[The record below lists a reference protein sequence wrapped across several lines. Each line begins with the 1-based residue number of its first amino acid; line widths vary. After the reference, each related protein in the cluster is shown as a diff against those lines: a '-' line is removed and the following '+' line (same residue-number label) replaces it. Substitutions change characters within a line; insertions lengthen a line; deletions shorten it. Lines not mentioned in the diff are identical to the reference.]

1 MWHCASALTSSSSGL
16 YRVGSPRN
24 AGSDEPSSGGF
35 EPIRTSWSRL
45 YAV

>member
-16 YRVGSPRN
+16 NRDGSPRN
-24 AGSDEPSSGGF
+24 AGSEEPSSGGL

-45 YAV
+45 